1 MQRISVFLLFL
12 SFVIALGWIS
22 CDISTER
29 TPVYYDAWGVCDDK
43 LDPMND
49 CAWLK
54 NIIANNKFNRLI
66 VAEVIAK
73 QAVDG
78 ESVVPDELFYGYQ
91 VYYEHNGCVTGVSD
105 GLYTDTYDCS
115 GNIISGQGRIGVYFN
130 CQDTTNDSIVFNT
143 YKITEYNIIYEH

>member
-12 SFVIALGWIS
+12 LFVIALGWIS
-22 CDISTER
+22 CDNSTKH
-29 TPVYYDAWGVCDDK
+29 TPIYYDAWRVCDEEV
-43 LDPMND
+43 DPIHD

-91 VYYEHNGCVTGVSD
+91 VYYEHKGCVTGVSD
-105 GLYTDTYDCS
+105 GLYTDAYDCL
-115 GNIISGQGRIGVYFN
+115 GNIISGDGRMGIYFIYP
-130 CQDTTNDSIVFNT
+130 DTTSNSIEFNT
-143 YKITEYNIIYEH
+143 YEITEYNIIYEH

>member
-22 CDISTER
+22 CDNSMKH
-29 TPVYYDAWGVCDDK
+29 TPIYYEAWRVCDEEV
-43 LDPMND
+43 DPIHD

-54 NIIANNKFNRLI
+54 NSIVDNKYNRL
-66 VAEVIAK
+66 VIAEMIAQ
-73 QAVDG
+73 QAITED
-78 ESVVPDELFYGYQ
+78 SLLSDELFYGYQ
-91 VYYEHNGCVTGVSD
+91 VYFEHKGCVIGVSD